1 MMNRPTINRQR
12 LRSSITNAAFKKK
25 NPKHRRWNEVP
36 QTQPNPLRLPLRDR
50 SSLWI
55 APELG
60 GEASGRD
67 GIWLAPGKTKA

>member
-1 MMNRPTINRQR
+1 MNRPTISRQR

-25 NPKHRRWNEVP
+25 NSNDRLWYEAPR
-36 QTQPNPLRLPLRDR
+36 TQPNPLRLPLRDR
-50 SSLWI
+50 SALWI

-67 GIWLAPGKTKA
+67 GMWLAPGKKKA